1 MLHKQQ
7 IPGQVQKFIILNSLH
22 IRINSK
28 LKPHLTSSSHSQNKC
43 PLVSSHDPQASHT
56 TSPITWRWHR
66 FSLVGKMFRP
76 ENKYQTGTKLRRTNS
91 SLYFSSRWFVLSTF
105 FVCSSLNTDGERQ
118 HQWEVGW
125 LCLLETGDE
134 TRERERE
141 REETKGPFGWKSRKL
156 GGWKISERMEKWED
170 RKYLVFSRVCLVG
183 GMEKWEGG
191 KLFCLVQKKIER
203 IEM

>member
-1 MLHKQQ
+1 MSSGILTKPHTPYNHKYYLQKATTNMLHKQQ

-141 REETKGPFGWKSRKL
+141 RERKLRVRLDGRVENWEDGKLVRGWKS
-156 GGWKISERMEKWED
+156 G
-170 RKYLVFSRVCLVG
+170 
-183 GMEKWEGG
+183 
-191 KLFCLVQKKIER
+191 R
-203 IEM
+203 IENI